1 MPDAP
6 NVGQSIPVATNM
18 MINFCSQSS
27 AKITTSGTSQPIVFP
42 AVGNTL
48 KGRQTYKITNTGASN
63 GAYLAWGHGSATA
76 VASSTTPAPNCDYI
90 APGAILTQDVLLDSG
105 LPANVIAVIQDG
117 GGTTT
122 LEISIGFG
130 Q

>member
-1 MPDAP
+1 MVDAP
-6 NVGQSIPVATNM
+6 AIQQSLPVATNM
-18 MINFCSQSS
+18 MINFCAQNS
-27 AKITTSGTSQPIVFP
+27 AKITTSGTSQSIVFP

-48 KGRQTYKITNTGASN
+48 KGRQTFKITNTGSY
-63 GAYLAWGHGSATA
+63 GAYLAFGHGSATA
-76 VASSTTPAPNCDYI
+76 VASGATPAPNCDYI
-90 APGAILTQDVLLDSG
+90 AHGAILTQDALTANG
-105 LPANVIAVIQDG
+105 TPADTIAVIQES